1 MVAIDFLEPFA
12 ASNSRLRCVDN
23 YADVT
28 MIVTVRGIPRLVSAS
43 DKLRDQYCH
52 PTKRKLSGIKKMH
65 CIAIVTQR
73 DISALRVVLRLPRS
87 LTECAVYQTVRNVR
101 NPMTNIW
108 IKRNFAV
115 LLFCVELLW
124 GRSTLV
130 ISPLVFRRVV
140 FFTTLKHSTKFIG
153 NRRWSLG
160 VREIRVRERVELVPN
175 QGLGCC

>member
-23 YADVT
+23 YTDVT
-28 MIVTVRGIPRLVSAS
+28 MIVTVREIPRLVSSS

-65 CIAIVTQR
+65 CMAIVTQR
-73 DISALRVVLRLPRS
+73 DICALWVVLRLPRS
-87 LTECAVYQTVRNVR
+87 LTECAVYQAVRNIR

-130 ISPLVFRRVV
+130 ISPLVFRRIV
-140 FFTTLKHSTKFIG
+140 FLTTLKHNTKFIG